1 MTQGVHMISRGR
13 RAVEAGK
20 TFQHKEQ
27 GVKIEK

>member
-1 MTQGVHMISRGR
+1 MISRGR